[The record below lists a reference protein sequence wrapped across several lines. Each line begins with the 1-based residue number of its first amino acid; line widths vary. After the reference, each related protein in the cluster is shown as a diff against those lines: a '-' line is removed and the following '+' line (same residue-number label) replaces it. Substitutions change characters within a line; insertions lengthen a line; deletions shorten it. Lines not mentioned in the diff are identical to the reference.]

1 MTLRRTRRHSKRRRA
16 HSKKNRRTYKMRGG
30 VNDKVGD
37 KFVYFRAKDDTV
49 GHPGEIT
56 KFLDDGRILV
66 GFETYT
72 RDPFTIK
79 EWEGCLDNYYPKSPG
94 KIIGNRKNLANP
106 EKKMDRPF
114 PQIAYLG
121 PEGKSKSFMSRFRKS
136 ASKSKKSG
144 SK

>member
-1 MTLRRTRRHSKRRRA
+1 MTLRKTRRHSKRRRA
-16 HSKKNRRTYKMRGG
+16 HSKKIRGG
-30 VNDKVGD
+30 VHDRVGD
-37 KFVYFRAKDDTV
+37 KFVYFRDSKDTF

-56 KFLDDGRILV
+56 KFLANGDILA

-72 RDPFTIK
+72 REPFTIK
-79 EWEGCLDNYYPKSPG
+79 EWETYLDNYYPKSPG

-106 EKKMDRPF
+106 VKKMDRPF

-136 ASKSKKSG
+136 VSKSKKSS
-144 SK
+144 SKK